1 MQNAVSAGVRYSFRL
16 TRKIL
21 EHSMLSHL
29 IAASFAI
36 KKFSS
41 FRSECTLMCRLLL
54 GLTLPFR
61 QSEGIR
67 QLRLIDQLVALVD

>member
-1 MQNAVSAGVRYSFRL
+1 
-16 TRKIL
+16 
-21 EHSMLSHL
+21 
-29 IAASFAI
+29 
-36 KKFSS
+36 
-41 FRSECTLMCRLLL
+41 MCRLLL